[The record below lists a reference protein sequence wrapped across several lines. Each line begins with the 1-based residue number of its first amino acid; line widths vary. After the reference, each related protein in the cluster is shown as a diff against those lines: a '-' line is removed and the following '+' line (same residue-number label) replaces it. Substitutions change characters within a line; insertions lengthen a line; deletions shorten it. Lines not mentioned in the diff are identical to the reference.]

1 MWPLAHTGLIYED
14 DGSALFGAVFFS
26 VGHRFV
32 FQWRMAC
39 SSRLMA
45 RPLGRWQEKFSPL
58 SSRHTPDSEYRL
70 PLIFSMSLPTRE
82 RPQIGGISLHQG
94 AGFECDNQPLLL
106 SVGQLRRAPRAR
118 CLAQGAPA
126 VRIKRLSP
134 PPHRRAAHLEPPRHL
149 RRLGTT
155 LQ

>member
-1 MWPLAHTGLIYED
+1 MWPLARTELVYED

-39 SSRLMA
+39 SSRLMW

-70 PLIFSMSLPTRE
+70 PLIFSMSLPTHRGRRISVAARQHDQ
-82 RPQIGGISLHQG
+82 RPGGISIHQW
-94 AGFECDNQPLLL
+94 
-106 SVGQLRRAPRAR
+106 
-118 CLAQGAPA
+118 LAHP
-126 VRIKRLSP
+126 
-134 PPHRRAAHLEPPRHL
+134 
-149 RRLGTT
+149 T
-155 LQ
+155 